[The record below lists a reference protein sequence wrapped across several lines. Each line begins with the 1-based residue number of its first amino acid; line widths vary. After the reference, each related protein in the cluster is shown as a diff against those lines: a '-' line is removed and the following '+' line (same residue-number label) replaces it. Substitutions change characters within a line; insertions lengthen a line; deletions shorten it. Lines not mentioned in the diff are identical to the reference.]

1 MAEVGVSSDIQEM
14 SFEAALE
21 ELQQIVA
28 RLEKGEGPLDQAID
42 AYKRGSELKRH
53 CENKLREAKQQ
64 IDKISLGPD
73 GEAKTE
79 PFEID

>member
-1 MAEVGVSSDIQEM
+1 MAEDSIPSDIRQM
-14 SFEAALE
+14 SFEQALE

-28 RLEKGEGPLDQAID
+28 RLEKGEGQLDQAIGS
-42 AYKRGSELKRH
+42 YRRGSELKQH

-73 GEAKTE
+73 GAVETE
-79 PFEID
+79 TLEID

>member
-1 MAEVGVSSDIQEM
+1 MAEDSIPSDIRQM
-14 SFEAALE
+14 SFEQALE

-28 RLEKGEGPLDQAID
+28 RLEKGEGQLDQAID
-42 AYKRGSELKRH
+42 SYKRGSELKQH

-79 PFEID
+79 PLDID